1 LGFKIREFEPPLLIH
16 GKGDRPRRLEFK
28 ARRRDRAAGLM
39 AIIAL
44 TMELKMD
51 RVLLKTTIPSLPLAT
66 IP

>member
-1 LGFKIREFEPPLLIH
+1 
-16 GKGDRPRRLEFK
+16 
-28 ARRRDRAAGLM
+28 M